1 MIDIEISNISSR
13 LIPILKRNNVKR
25 ASLFGSFAR
34 GENREG
40 SDIDIMVEYG
50 AGTTLF
56 KAAKLKMDLEDE
68 LGCKIDLISHNDLH
82 PRIKRHV
89 LKDQITIL

>member
-1 MIDIEISNISSR
+1 MIDIEISNFSSR
-13 LIPILKRNNVKR
+13 VIPILKRNNVKK

-34 GENREG
+34 GERREG
-40 SDIDIMVEYG
+40 GDIDIMVEYA

-56 KAAKLKMDLEDE
+56 KAVKLKMDLEDE
-68 LGCKIDLISHNDLH
+68 LGCRIDLVSRNDLH

-89 LKDQITIL
+89 LKDQIKIL